1 MGIITCCLGMNPV
14 SVCVCVGVYMK
25 KVARR
30 GENCRVEF
38 HSGIQMIP
46 AEFSWTCL
54 VHTLAYTQLCA
65 GQNIVISLMHVCSLL
80 YKTI

>member
-1 MGIITCCLGMNPV
+1 MLFCFFHVVMICWMYHGYNNMLPWHESSQCVL
-14 SVCVCVGVYMK
+14 VCVGVYLR

-46 AEFSWTCL
+46 AEFSKTYL
-54 VHTLAYTQLCA
+54 VHT
-65 GQNIVISLMHVCSLL
+65 VCRSE
-80 YKTI
+80 